1 MSDRPTPETDAMVVE
16 RRSARDWLEHLQRT
30 EEFARRLERQRDAAV
45 EASEQIAAWKRE
57 ELEWHNRHDKD
68 RIRLGECESQRDAAL
83 QRAEKTEAELAAFK
97 VERESPQPNG
107 AVLRCTKCNAETTIA
122 FQYATGDSNEH

>member
-45 EASEQIAAWKRE
+45 EALTNLMNALESEAKAHSTYKVASDNFTNSKIE
-57 ELEWHNRHDKD
+57 
-68 RIRLGECESQRDAAL
+68 GDAYSKAL
-83 QRAEKTEAELAAFK
+83 RVTGRAIKNATD
-97 VERESPQPNG
+97 
-107 AVLRCTKCNAETTIA
+107 VLREIEGK
-122 FQYATGDSNEH
+122 S